1 VRAALGH
8 EEKRRRTGRGA
19 VEDDEAGVALTWA
32 REVVRR
38 RQRSSVEVALEL
50 REERRRAGMGAAK
63 IG

>member
-19 VEDDEAGVALTWA
+19 VEDGEAGVALTWA
-32 REVVRR
+32 QEVVRR

>member
-1 VRAALGH
+1 
-8 EEKRRRTGRGA
+8 
-19 VEDDEAGVALTWA
+19 VEDGEAGVALTWA

>member
-19 VEDDEAGVALTWA
+19 VEDGEAGVALTWA
-32 REVVRR
+32 REVERQ